1 MDTRIGGRSPL
12 ELGALTTMLAF
23 GIAAVAGVIAV
34 LDADQVLSGFGTGFG
49 VAFLL
54 FLAGGTI
61 ACALAC
67 LKRAQIELVALGSI
81 VATGIAIDLL
91 VLAIWLDIDNE
102 AYGKVAFIAF
112 VWSLFALV
120 ILGLTLAVGVPAA
133 LGRWVYLAAVATAVA
148 AGLISTWLIATA
160 GGDTS
165 ISGDSVSAGTGV
177 VGDDGL
183 LRALGVAFVL
193 LAALWFAALAASRL
207 ERRVPTPSVP
217 ATPTV

>member
-1 MDTRIGGRSPL
+1 MDTRLGGRSPL
-12 ELGALTTMLAF
+12 ELGALTTIVAF
-23 GIAAVAGVIAV
+23 GVAALAGIIAV
-34 LDADQVLSGFGTGFG
+34 LDDDQVLAGFGTGFG
-49 VAFLL
+49 VALLL

-61 ACALAC
+61 ACGLAC

-81 VATGIAIDLL
+81 VATGVAVDLL
-91 VLAIWLDIDNE
+91 VLAIWLEIDNE
-102 AYGKVAFIAF
+102 AYGKVAGIAF

-133 LGRWVYLAAVATAVA
+133 LARWVYLAAVATAVG

-160 GGDTS
+160 GGDTA
-165 ISGDSVSAGTGV
+165 ISVGGVSSG
-177 VGDDGL
+177 VGDVGNDGL

-207 ERRVPTPSVP
+207 ERPAPTPSGP